1 MRTIGVLTSQREGAK
16 ILSAFNF
23 KLSTLSLARRP
34 TMNDKWTIRGVQ
46 FVNCNCAWGC
56 PCQFGAKSTNGF
68 CEGFGVGHIEEG
80 YFNDTKLDGLNWV
93 AIGKFP
99 GEIAE
104 GNGHLQ
110 AIIDER
116 ADGAQREAMG
126 KILRGESTAP
136 GATHFYI
143 FNSMASEVLDPLYAP
158 IEVSID
164 VDARQANVRAPVLS
178 KPKEHR
184 SSMPSR
190 RSRCAPGSICR
201 TGSNTPSRKWARALP
216 RSLRASLSNSMKAT
230 GNLALFT

>member
-1 MRTIGVLTSQREGAK
+1 
-16 ILSAFNF
+16 
-23 KLSTLSLARRP
+23 
-34 TMNDKWTIRGVQ
+34 MNDKWMIRGVQ

-136 GATHFYI
+136 GAPHFYI

-164 VDARQANVRAPVLS
+164 VDARQANVRAPGLVEAKGTPIIDAFSQKPVRARINLPDGFEYTVAEMGAGTS
-178 KPKEHR
+178 KITAGLTLELHE
-184 SSMPSR
+184 SY
-190 RSRCAPGSICR
+190 GQFSIIHMNQDGVIR
-201 TGSNTPSRKWARALP
+201 
-216 RSLRASLSNSMKAT
+216 
-230 GNLALFT
+230 